1 MPWKFFIR
9 LTTYLLIIWT
19 VFAYTFFITI
29 ISNLNCFFPY
39 FLYYNHLAR
48 QVSTRSD
55 CSSAEKT
62 KLQQTT
68 WLNFMFYPSMHACF
82 IYCLYY
88 SIKHD
93 YIFFKHYN
101 QSSSFSILYIIHLCK
116 EKEGKN
122 YTTNCKNFVLTEYT
136 HDFQQGW
143 SVMKWVWSLWYF
155 SKRNSINW
163 VDIIFGGSHW
173 SFCREMPWI
182 PRIEVVLNSWLGFFT
197 ITVVYLAAIWLLAD
211 C

>member
-9 LTTYLLIIWT
+9 LTTDLLIIWT

-29 ISNLNCFFPY
+29 ISNLNCFCPY

-48 QVSTRSD
+48 QVSSRSD
-55 CSSAEKT
+55 CSFAEKT

-88 SIKHD
+88 SVKYD

-101 QSSSFSILYIIHLCK
+101 QSSSFSTLYIIHLCK
-116 EKEGKN
+116 EKVGKITLQTAKFLSWPN
-122 YTTNCKNFVLTEYT
+122 THKIFNKADQLWSGFGPCGTVRRETPYTGSISSLVDPTRAFAEKCHEY
-136 HDFQQGW
+136 
-143 SVMKWVWSLWYF
+143 
-155 SKRNSINW
+155 
-163 VDIIFGGSHW
+163 
-173 SFCREMPWI
+173 RE
-182 PRIEVVLNSWLGFFT
+182 
-197 ITVVYLAAIWLLAD
+197 
-211 C
+211 